1 MTDQQRISS
10 NRAFIMAIAGAAI
23 GLGNIWRFPYV
34 VGENGGSLFFLAYL
48 LFVVIMGLPVMIAE
62 IVLGRAGRASPA
74 ISFRQLALANGRSR
88 HWSKVAGAGTVAAA
102 LILSFYS
109 VVAGWVLFY
118 FGCSL
123 TMDASMASLAGAE
136 QQLKDFLSSPGLVIF
151 GHTLFIVMT
160 MVVSARQVSHG
171 IERLNNYLMPLMYLI
186 LVVLVVYTVGFP
198 GFPDAVHYLF
208 GANGESINWTLI
220 TEAMGHA
227 FFTLAIGA
235 CCLMAYGAYMPE
247 NQSILKAVGMV
258 AFMDVLVA
266 IMVGLA
272 SFSVVFSEG
281 MMPDSGPGLMF
292 VALPVALHHLPMG
305 TWILPLFFLLLVF
318 AAWTSSINLAEPL
331 VVFLSRVCQSRI
343 KGALSAGFIVWVS
356 GLIPALSFNVFGG
369 VTLPS
374 GKSLFDVYTALPTLF
389 LLPVTGF
396 LILIFSGYVM
406 NRQCF
411 FTELRTSII
420 IGKVIWGLIR
430 YISPVLVFIVLVFG
444 IFFSR

>member
-34 VGENGGSLFFLAYL
+34 VGENGGSLFFLGYL
-48 LFVVIMGLPVMIAE
+48 FFVVVMGLPVMVAE
-62 IVLGRAGRASPA
+62 IALGRAGRAAPA
-74 ISFRQLALANGRSR
+74 DSFRQLAVANGRSR
-88 HWSKVAGAGTVAAA
+88 HWSKIAGIGTVASV

-118 FGCSL
+118 FGHSL
-123 TMDASMASLAGAE
+123 TMDASMASMEGAQ
-136 QQLKDFLSSPGLVIF
+136 QQLNDFLSSPWQVIA
-151 GHTLFIVMT
+151 GHTLFVVMT
-160 MVVSARQVSHG
+160 MAVSARQVSSG
-171 IERLNNYLMPLMYLI
+171 IERLNNQLMPLMYVI
-186 LVVLVVYTVGFP
+186 LVVLVVYTAGFP
-198 GFPDAVHYLF
+198 GFSDALHYLF

-227 FFTLAIGA
+227 FFTLAVGA

-266 IMVGLA
+266 VMVGLA

-305 TWILPLFFLLLVF
+305 IWILPLFFLLLVF
-318 AAWTSSINLAEPL
+318 AAWTSSINIAEPL
-331 VVFLSRVCQSRI
+331 VALLSRLFQSRI
-343 KGALSAGFIVWVS
+343 KGALLTGIVVWGL

-374 GKSLFDVYTALPTLF
+374 GRSLFDAYTALPTTF

-396 LILIFSGYVM
+396 FILIFSGYVVSK
-406 NRQCF
+406 QCF
-411 FTELRTSII
+411 FTELRTSILMRKI
-420 IGKVIWGLIR
+420 IWGLVR
-430 YISPVLVFIVLVFG
+430 YISPVLVFIILVSG
-444 IFFSR
+444 IFFGR